1 MRIHY
6 DVALIRV
13 HNFTFPDESILEPCP
28 YYFEDTCMV
37 LATCGMGKIVP
48 RHRGPEYFHNYSENL
63 REIFLRERP
72 ATCLNPCPN
81 DVICTKPFY
90 GHTNDNIFHG
100 DSGGPLYII
109 GDFPDP
115 EPICVY
121 GVTSYIGKFS
131 LPYFGTQILD
141 YFTGGSFFSSVPFFY
156 EWIVDGIASY
166 YVERGLPQPGND

>member
-1 MRIHY
+1 MPQH
-6 DVALIRV
+6 
-13 HNFTFPDESILEPCP
+13 P
-28 YYFEDTCMV
+28 
-37 LATCGMGKIVP
+37 
-48 RHRGPEYFHNYSENL
+48 GPEYFHNYSENL

-100 DSGGPLYII
+100 DSGGPLYVI

-131 LPYFGTQILD
+131 VPYFGTQILD

-166 YVERGLPQPGND
+166 YVERGLPQPGNDLPEWR